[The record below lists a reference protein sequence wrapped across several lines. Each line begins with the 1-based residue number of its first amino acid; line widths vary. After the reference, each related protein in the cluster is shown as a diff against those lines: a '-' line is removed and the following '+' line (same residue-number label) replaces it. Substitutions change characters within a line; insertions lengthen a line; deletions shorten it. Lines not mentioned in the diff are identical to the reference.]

1 MQGPGCLSG
10 FVDRRRMPGK
20 IPMRDD
26 FLRPDTIVTCT
37 TTGVG
42 AEEVQNTPVGRPE
55 HTKSRVGFVDA
66 EQTAKSDVESVNV
79 TLSRATVIDA
89 AKSVEGFPDGVD
101 PTLLTVV
108 SGGPAGLGT
117 EQAED
122 ASPVGHHDKPV
133 TIASSGVA
141 GRCPEETTHA
151 EVDPTKDTG
160 QDTETGANDVEHT
173 QDVYPDGAGLRPTS
187 WLVSPNAMTTSRP
200 TTATQAKMAAHVVL
214 LLPDAA
220 SSDDLASSGSVTESQ
235 RLHRRNTDE
244 HGTSAGR
251 TSFLRT
257 VVDSYGPTRPV
268 RSAQSRSRS
277 CSAVSWQ
284 SRLLPGDVTSGQR
297 DTTGDETTTRASL
310 MLRQLRVRTTSYQ
323 SRVNDFCR
331 RIVPLKSTRD
341 DGADYYYLRLKEN
354 TPSFD
359 RPIVR
364 WLKSPDTA
372 YRTERHIQGIR
383 SLTFKSINLTL

>member
-1 MQGPGCLSG
+1 
-10 FVDRRRMPGK
+10 
-20 IPMRDD
+20 MRDD

-37 TTGVG
+37 TTGMG
-42 AEEVQNTPVGRPE
+42 AEEVQNIPVGRPE

-79 TLSRATVIDA
+79 TLSGATVIDA
-89 AKSVEGFPDGVD
+89 AKSVEGFPD
-101 PTLLTVV
+101 
-108 SGGPAGLGT
+108 GPAGLGT

-122 ASPVGHHDKPV
+122 ASPVGYHDKPV
-133 TIASSGVA
+133 TIASSGVE
-141 GRCPEETTHA
+141 GRCPEETTNA
-151 EVDPTKDTG
+151 EVAPTKETG

-220 SSDDLASSGSVTESQ
+220 SSDGLASSGSVTENQ

-244 HGTSAGR
+244 HGTSASR